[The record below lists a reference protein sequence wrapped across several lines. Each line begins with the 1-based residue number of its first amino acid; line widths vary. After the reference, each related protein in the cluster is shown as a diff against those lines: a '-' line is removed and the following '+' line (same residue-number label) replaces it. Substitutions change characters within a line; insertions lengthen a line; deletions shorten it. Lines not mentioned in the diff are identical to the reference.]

1 MISGVVANIGI
12 GAEFD
17 TSRCVNV
24 CKFIGVYIRLRI
36 VSLETVV
43 GAVSDFG

>member
-12 GAEFD
+12 GPEFD

-43 GAVSDFG
+43 AR